1 MTEPRQIRTLATL
14 DLNEPATVA
23 RMKLPEAEVS
33 RLSDLGMRIGSTVRV
48 LQASE
53 GEPLLVAV
61 GDGRIGVNF
70 AVAQKTL
77 CLLRGSLNVSKRTA
91 RWLQGQDHRL
101 W

>member
-61 GDGRIGVNF
+61 GDAASASISPLR
-70 AVAQKTL
+70 KKSMSTKR
-77 CLLRGSLNVSKRTA
+77 LLKCF
-91 RWLQGQDHRL
+91 
-101 W
+101 

>member
-70 AVAQKTL
+70 AVAQNL

>member
-53 GEPLLVAV
+53 GEPCLLPSETAASASISPL
-61 GDGRIGVNF
+61 RKN
-70 AVAQKTL
+70 L

>member
-48 LQASE
+48 LQAS
-53 GEPLLVAV
+53 
-61 GDGRIGVNF
+61 
-70 AVAQKTL
+70 
-77 CLLRGSLNVSKRTA
+77 CLLPSETAASASISPLRKKSMSTKR
-91 RWLQGQDHRL
+91 LL
-101 W
+101 KCF

>member
-53 GEPLLVAV
+53 GEPFLLPSETAASASISPL
-61 GDGRIGVNF
+61 R
-70 AVAQKTL
+70 KKSMSTKR
-77 CLLRGSLNVSKRTA
+77 LLKCF
-91 RWLQGQDHRL
+91 
-101 W
+101 

>member
-1 MTEPRQIRTLATL
+1 
-14 DLNEPATVA
+14 
-23 RMKLPEAEVS
+23 MKLPEAEVS

-70 AVAQKTL
+70 AVAQKIY
-77 CLLRGSLNVSKRTA
+77 VY
-91 RWLQGQDHRL
+91 
-101 W
+101 

>member
-48 LQASE
+48 LQ
-53 GEPLLVAV
+53 
-61 GDGRIGVNF
+61 VNP
-70 AVAQKTL
+70 
-77 CLLRGSLNVSKRTA
+77 CLLPSETAASASISPLRKKSMSTKR
-91 RWLQGQDHRL
+91 LL
-101 W
+101 KCF

>member
-48 LQASE
+48 LQASD

-70 AVAQKTL
+70 AVAQKIY
-77 CLLRGSLNVSKRTA
+77 VY
-91 RWLQGQDHRL
+91 
-101 W
+101 

>member
-61 GDGRIGVNF
+61 GDAKN
-70 AVAQKTL
+70 L

>member
-14 DLNEPATVA
+14 DLNEPAT

-70 AVAQKTL
+70 AVAQKIY
-77 CLLRGSLNVSKRTA
+77 VY
-91 RWLQGQDHRL
+91 
-101 W
+101 

>member
-1 MTEPRQIRTLATL
+1 MTEPRQIRTLAAL

-61 GDGRIGVNF
+61 GDGRIGVKGWVYKGEVLKS
-70 AVAQKTL
+70 AKTAQKKE
-77 CLLRGSLNVSKRTA
+77 GGNK
-91 RWLQGQDHRL
+91 
-101 W
+101 

>member
-61 GDGRIGVNF
+61 GDGNKQGF
-70 AVAQKTL
+70 AL
-77 CLLRGSLNVSKRTA
+77 GSLKNTHSAADSHAEIGKA
-91 RWLQGQDHRL
+91 
-101 W
+101 

>member
-53 GEPLLVAV
+53 GEPAS
-61 GDGRIGVNF
+61 DESF
-70 AVAQKTL
+70 
-77 CLLRGSLNVSKRTA
+77 
-91 RWLQGQDHRL
+91 L
-101 W
+101 WKVERPS